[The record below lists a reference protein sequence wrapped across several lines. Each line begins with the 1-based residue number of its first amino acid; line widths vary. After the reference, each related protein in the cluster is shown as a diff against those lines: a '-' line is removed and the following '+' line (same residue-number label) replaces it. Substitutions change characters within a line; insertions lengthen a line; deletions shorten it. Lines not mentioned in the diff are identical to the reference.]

1 MIYDKKIKA
10 AEELSELRRRKR
22 VIRQKKLHNR
32 KKSSI
37 SDKTKGQIYSND
49 ESADNKDKSDENKKM
64 EIRSANRF
72 KEL

>member
-1 MIYDKKIKA
+1 LIYDKKIKA